1 MALNPDI
8 AAYLELV
15 GNGRSSGKSLPMHQ
29 LTVQQAREQFDQSSA
44 LMDPGLDE
52 PLARVETLFVPARD
66 GTPLPARLYSPQGL
80 SASPPLP
87 GVLYLHGGG
96 YVVGSLDSH
105 DALCASLAE
114 RAGCVVLSLAYRL
127 APEWRFPTA
136 AEDAEDAW
144 CWLAAEAARLGIDP
158 QRLAVAGDSVGGSLC
173 AVLSHR
179 LALRGDASQ
188 PRLQVLIYPVTDAS
202 RTHQSIER
210 YAVGHLLEKDS
221 LEWFYQH
228 YQRSP
233 EDRQDPR
240 FSPLLGVVPADLA
253 PTLLLVAECDPLHD
267 EGIAYAEHLRQGG
280 ARVELC
286 VYPGMTHDFL
296 RMGAIVDEADDAK
309 RHDRRRAGG
318 GLGDLSTAIPREKAP
333 SDDLAGLFRRAFA
346 LMKREGRWPSPDAL
360 PVVGQVG
367 GDGAALAVVA
377 VPDAGAAADVLL
389 VLDVFQVDLEF
400 QAFQAQRGF
409 LEVVGQLA
417 VVQGIGGMVK
427 WLSAVSVPSLPRV

>member
-29 LTVQQAREQFDQSSA
+29 LTVQQAREHFDQSSA

-52 PLARVETLFVPARD
+52 PLPRVETLFVPARD

-202 RTHQSIER
+202 RTRQSIER
-210 YAVGHLLEKDS
+210 YA
-221 LEWFYQH
+221 
-228 YQRSP
+228 
-233 EDRQDPR
+233 
-240 FSPLLGVVPADLA
+240 
-253 PTLLLVAECDPLHD
+253 
-267 EGIAYAEHLRQGG
+267 
-280 ARVELC
+280 
-286 VYPGMTHDFL
+286 
-296 RMGAIVDEADDAK
+296 
-309 RHDRRRAGG
+309 
-318 GLGDLSTAIPREKAP
+318 
-333 SDDLAGLFRRAFA
+333 
-346 LMKREGRWPSPDAL
+346 
-360 PVVGQVG
+360 
-367 GDGAALAVVA
+367 
-377 VPDAGAAADVLL
+377 
-389 VLDVFQVDLEF
+389 
-400 QAFQAQRGF
+400 
-409 LEVVGQLA
+409 
-417 VVQGIGGMVK
+417 
-427 WLSAVSVPSLPRV
+427 

>member
-66 GTPLPARLYSPQGL
+66 GTSLPARLYSPQGL
-80 SASPPLP
+80 SASPSLP

-136 AEDAEDAW
+136 AEDVEDAW
-144 CWLAAEAARLGIDP
+144 CWLAAEAERLGIDP

-173 AVLSHR
+173 AVLSR
-179 LALRGDASQ
+179 QLALRGDASQ

-202 RTHQSIER
+202 RTRQSIER

-280 ARVELC
+280 AQVELC

-296 RMGAIVDEADDAK
+296 RMGAIVDEADEAK
-309 RHDRRRAGG
+309 DMIA
-318 GLGDLSTAIPREKAP
+318 E
-333 SDDLAGLFRRAFA
+333 A
-346 LMKREGRWPSPDAL
+346 L
-360 PVVGQVG
+360 V
-367 GDGAALAVVA
+367 AALA
-377 VPDAGAAADVLL
+377 
-389 VLDVFQVDLEF
+389 
-400 QAFQAQRGF
+400 R
-409 LEVVGQLA
+409 
-417 VVQGIGGMVK
+417 
-427 WLSAVSVPSLPRV
+427 

>member
-52 PLARVETLFVPARD
+52 PLPRVETLFVPARD

-136 AEDAEDAW
+136 AEDVEDAW

-202 RTHQSIER
+202 RTRQSIER

-296 RMGAIVDEADDAK
+296 RMGAIVDEADEAK
-309 RHDRRRAGG
+309 DMIA
-318 GLGDLSTAIPREKAP
+318 
-333 SDDLAGLFRRAFA
+333 
-346 LMKREGRWPSPDAL
+346 DAL
-360 PVVGQVG
+360 V
-367 GDGAALAVVA
+367 AALA
-377 VPDAGAAADVLL
+377 P
-389 VLDVFQVDLEF
+389 
-400 QAFQAQRGF
+400 
-409 LEVVGQLA
+409 
-417 VVQGIGGMVK
+417 
-427 WLSAVSVPSLPRV
+427 